1 MFRMT
6 IKEKFGDVLF
16 LLSFRWSISDERSFA
31 YAQDD
36 KGKEFGMTF
45 FLFCHSNDIFLVFT
59 VPMTFFD
66 FAILMIF
73 FAFIIPGIFLLF
85 LSFRGYFSFLSF
97 RGTIVTRNLIL
108 TSNKFFISILLVNR
122 IKVL

>member
-1 MFRMT
+1 MGIRSLTFVRDYKYVT
-6 IKEKFGDVLF
+6 FARDDIF
-16 LLSFRWSISDERSFA
+16 LVIPMERSDERSFA

-45 FLFCHSNDIFLVFT
+45 FV
-59 VPMTFFD
+59 

-73 FAFIIPGIFLLF
+73 FVFIIPGIFLL
-85 LSFRGYFSFLSF
+85 FLSF

-108 TSNKFFISILLVNR
+108 TSNKLFISILLVNR
-122 IKVL
+122 IKV

>member
-1 MFRMT
+1 MT
-6 IKEKFGDVLF
+6 NTSHTFEMTFS
-16 LLSFRWSISDERSFA
+16 LSFRWSVGDERSFA

-45 FLFCHSNDIFLVFT
+45 FV
-59 VPMTFFD
+59 

-73 FAFIIPGIFLLF
+73 FVFIIPGIFLL
-85 LSFRGYFSFLSF
+85 FLSF

-108 TSNKFFISILLVNR
+108 TSNKFFILILLVNR
-122 IKVL
+122 IKV